1 MAVQITL
8 NGKNEQIEEGT
19 TVAEVLKTKNVRP
32 EIVAVEINGEI
43 IDRDEYETMQLRRG
57 DEMDYLHYMAGG

>member
-19 TVAEVLKTKNVRP
+19 TVSEVLKTKNVRP